1 MLKPRG
7 GVDWAR
13 HTGAPSTQAPSP
25 QDLLFHSYHYPQ
37 LTRPS
42 SSVAYFSEHILPFSC
57 LQVVLVVA
65 VDVEAVAL
73 KVVEEEVLKAVGIVV
88 VEGSVEVKGLPM
100 AMVMAVAV
108 VAPHLSIEVEFPEV
122 FATFFGLMVPV
133 TASSTAR
140 SSTSKNP
147 RRRRLPRYPPQRS
160 KINCQIFSL
169 AKD

>member
-13 HTGAPSTQAPSP
+13 HTGAPATQAPSP

-73 KVVEEEVLKAVGIVV
+73 KVVEEEALKAVGIVV
-88 VEGSVEVKGLPM
+88 VEEVG
-100 AMVMAVAV
+100 AAQIAVAV
-108 VAPHLSIEVEFPEV
+108 VAPHQSTELEFPEESAPFIGRTV
-122 FATFFGLMVPV
+122 LATVP
-133 TASSTAR
+133 SNAR
-140 SSTSKNP
+140 SSTKLSP
-147 RRRRLPRYPPQRS
+147 RCPWYPRQRQ
-160 KINCQIFSL
+160 KINRRTFSL

>member
-1 MLKPRG
+1 MHWPG
-7 GVDWAR
+7 AR
-13 HTGAPSTQAPSP
+13 HIGASP
-25 QDLLFHSYHYPQ
+25 HRRSPYC
-37 LTRPS
+37 LTRYFDSLLSSTFLLSRPS
-42 SSVAYFSEHILPFSC
+42 QLFYCTTFTSC
-57 LQVVLVVA
+57 LCHQAVLA
-65 VDVEAVAL
+65 VTAVA
-73 KVVEEEVLKAVGIVV
+73 EGEALKAVGIVV

-169 AKD
+169 GKA

>member
-57 LQVVLVVA
+57 LQVALVVA
-65 VDVEAVAL
+65 VDVEAVDL
-73 KVVEEEVLKAVGIVV
+73 KVVEEEALKAVGL
-88 VEGSVEVKGLPM
+88 EEVGEAPI
-100 AMVMAVAV
+100 AVAV
-108 VAPHLSIEVEFPEV
+108 VAPHQSTELEFLEESAPFIGPTV
-122 FATFFGLMVPV
+122 LATVP
-133 TASSTAR
+133 STAR
-140 SSTSKNP
+140 SSTKLSP
-147 RRRRLPRYPPQRS
+147 RCPWYPRQRQ
-160 KINCQIFSL
+160 KINRQTFSL